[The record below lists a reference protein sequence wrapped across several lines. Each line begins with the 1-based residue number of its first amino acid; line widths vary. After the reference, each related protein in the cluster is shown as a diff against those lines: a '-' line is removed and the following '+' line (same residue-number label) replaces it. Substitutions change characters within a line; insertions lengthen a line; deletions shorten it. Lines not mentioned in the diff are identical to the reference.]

1 MSSRLG
7 GAGRAVLIVLALI
20 AAAAG
25 GAVYLIQ
32 TVTRPARDRQA
43 LEPADLLLT
52 VEEVTFQA
60 ADGVP
65 LSGWFVKGR
74 PRGPVILL
82 AHDLG
87 GARSSLLNSA
97 AALNRS
103 GYPLFLLDFR
113 GHGLSGGQGGSLG
126 ILERQDILG
135 AIEYLKTRRDVEAGR
150 FGLWGIGMGAYAGAL
165 AAVENGEIVA
175 LALDS
180 VYPDVESQLDRL
192 VRARVPPALHFLMP
206 AIGLVYYPYYGS
218 KLRRFDLASQI
229 GQLTGRNVL
238 FIASTDPPDRFKE
251 EEALYAALPESA
263 SADKNFL
270 ELKAS
275 VVTGLYAEDKKKY
288 DDALVGF
295 FSTYLA
301 RDRRANPSVPKAIQ
315 VLER

>member
-1 MSSRLG
+1 MASRMG
-7 GAGRAVLIVLALI
+7 GAGRAVLIVLALV

-32 TVTRPARDRQA
+32 SVTRPARDRQA

-60 ADGVP
+60 TDGVP
-65 LSGWFVKGR
+65 LSGWFIKGR
-74 PRGPVILL
+74 PRGPVIIL

-126 ILERQDILG
+126 MLERLDILG
-135 AIEYLKTRRDVEAGR
+135 AIEYLKTRKDIDSGR

-165 AAVENGEIVA
+165 ASIENGEISA

-180 VYPDVESQLDRL
+180 VYPDVETQLDRL
-192 VRARVPPALHFLMP
+192 VLSRVPPGLRFILP
-206 AIGLVYYPYYGS
+206 AIRLAYYPYYGA
-218 KLRRFDLASQI
+218 KLGQHSLVAQI

-238 FIASTDPPDRFKE
+238 FIAGTDAPERFKE
-251 EEALYAALPESA
+251 EQTLYAALPDSA

-288 DDALVGF
+288 DQSIIAF
-295 FSTYLA
+295 FSTYLP
-301 RDRRANPSVPKAIQ
+301 RDRRAGPKAIQ